1 MTRELQIAVER
12 AAQAAQ
18 TDPLVEAL
26 EALRDLVARCDGE
39 QGVREDGSNID
50 TTKQHAILA
59 KYAPDSE
66 GGAE

>member
-12 AAQAAQ
+12 AAQAAE

-26 EALRDLVARCDGE
+26 EAMRKLVNSLAWEENRSGTTYSGYEEARA
-39 QGVREDGSNID
+39 V
-50 TTKQHAILA
+50 LA
-59 KYAPDSE
+59 KYAPDKE